1 MTDLPPATT
10 SLAFLRNQPRG
21 LGVLFFTE
29 MWERFSYYGMRS
41 LLIFYLTQHFL
52 FTDAQSYTIYGSY
65 TALVYMAPLIG
76 GVIADR
82 ITGARRAVALGAVLL
97 AFGHFTMALEGAPAQ
112 AVIEDGVRVVTRA
125 GTHLPVFF
133 LALSLIVAGEGFLK
147 ANISTMVGRLY
158 GPGDP
163 RRDTGFTL
171 FYLGINLGAFAATL
185 LCGYLGQVY
194 GWRYGFGVAGIGM
207 LIGLVV
213 FWFGTRTLQGIGDP
227 PDPALLARTVAGP
240 VTMQHLVYASA
251 LVMVAVAWGLLQAP
265 DLVSGALGICCIG
278 AAIAIVTYA
287 VISCPREVRDRLLVA
302 VILMMFTVVFW
313 ALFEQGGSSLSL
325 FTARNVDR
333 QVLGMTLQAAQL
345 ASLNPLFIM
354 LLAIPFAWMWHVL
367 GQRGMDLA
375 APYKFA
381 LGIAQV
387 GIGYF
392 VVVLGARLAGAN
404 AQVGLVFLVVMYFFH
419 TTGELWLS
427 PIGLSAV
434 TKLAPQQIVGFT
446 MGAAFLSVAA
456 AQLIAAALAKTAAL
470 APVASAGM
478 GSAAGL
484 EAYQHLFTLL
494 GWIALGAAALLGAL
508 SPFLKRM
515 MHGMN

>member
-1 MTDLPPATT
+1 MTDLPPAAT
-10 SLAFLRNQPRG
+10 SLAFLKNQPRG

-65 TALVYMAPLIG
+65 TALVYMSPLIG

-82 ITGARRAVALGAVLL
+82 VTGARRAVALGAVLL
-97 AFGHFTMALEGAPAQ
+97 AFGHFTMALEGPPAS
-112 AVIEDGVRVVTRA
+112 AVLDNGVRIVSRE
-125 GTHLPVFF
+125 GSHLPLFF

-158 GPGDP
+158 GPDDP

-213 FWFGTRTLQGIGDP
+213 FWFGTRTLEGIGEP
-227 PDPALLARTVAGP
+227 PDPAFLAKAVVGP
-240 VTMQHLVYASA
+240 LNVQHLVYGAA
-251 LVMVAVAWGLLQAP
+251 LAMVAAAWGLLQAP
-265 DLVSGALGICCIG
+265 DLVSGALGVCCVG
-278 AAIAIVTYA
+278 AALALVAYA
-287 VISCPREVRDRLLVA
+287 NVSCPREVRDRLLVA
-302 VILMMFTVVFW
+302 VILMVFTVVFW

-333 QVLGMTLQAAQL
+333 QVLGVTLQAAQL

-354 LLAIPFAWMWHVL
+354 LLAIPFAWMWHML
-367 GQRGMDLA
+367 ARRGMDLA

-392 VVVLGARLAGAN
+392 VLVLGTTLAGAN
-404 AQVGLVFLVVMYFFH
+404 AQVALAFLVGAYFFH
-419 TTGELWLS
+419 TTGELCLS

-434 TKLAPQQIVGFT
+434 TKLAPPQIVGFA
-446 MGAAFLSVAA
+446 MGAAFLSIAA

-470 APVASAGM
+470 APVASTGM

-484 EAYQHLFTLL
+484 EAYQHLFMLL
-494 GWIALGAAALLGAL
+494 GWIALGAAALLGVL

-515 MHGMN
+515 MHGLN